1 MGFESFKSKPAS
13 IESAVKAGDTEY
25 LKAAGR
31 KGAEVANRNRDLTA
45 AVAAA
50 EAERKAERLSA
61 EEQALRESTNEHI
74 LTADGED
81 PEGNLETAD

>member
-1 MGFESFKSKPAS
+1 MGFESLKSKPSS

-25 LKAAGR
+25 LKAAGQ
-31 KGAEVANRNRDLTA
+31 KGAEVANRNRDLAT

-74 LTADGED
+74 LTSDGED
-81 PEGNLETAD
+81 PDEINEAAD